1 MTDKIT
7 EALARAIH
15 CHDGRLPTPWDAD
28 MIARWPDDCEYERK
42 VAMSQA
48 AAVLELVGP
57 RPLVWGMVH
66 HRGTDFIEARSS
78 ITGTYSLRCTERGY
92 TIIWLNERPL
102 HPVVHGAHFSYGTL
116 EAAQAAA
123 QAHADA
129 AHWANTALGDMI
141 GGE

>member
-1 MTDKIT
+1 MTNPAIL
-7 EALARAIH
+7 EALANVIMNTPGDPHSYGPTVHDARAI
-15 CHDGRLPTPWDAD
+15 
-28 MIARWPDDCEYERK
+28 
-42 VAMSQA
+42 A

-129 AHWANTALGDMI
+129 AHWANTALGAMI

>member
-1 MTDKIT
+1 MSNPAIL
-7 EALARAIH
+7 EALTAKMEEIWN
-15 CHDGRLPTPWDAD
+15 DDLSFAD
-28 MIARWPDDCEYERK
+28 
-42 VAMSQA
+42 QA

-129 AHWANTALGDMI
+129 AHWANTALGAMI

>member
-1 MTDKIT
+1 MTNPAIL

-15 CHDGRLPTPWDAD
+15 CHDGHLPTPWDAY
-28 MIARWPDDCEYERK
+28 MIDRWPDDCEYERK
-42 VAMSQA
+42 IAMSQA

-78 ITGTYSLRCTERGY
+78 ITGTYSLRRTERGY

-129 AHWANTALGDMI
+129 AHWANTQI

>member
-1 MTDKIT
+1 MNRDKLILAISV
-7 EALARAIH
+7 EFRKHYPDLLVECADAL
-15 CHDGRLPTPWDAD
+15 
-28 MIARWPDDCEYERK
+28 
-42 VAMSQA
+42 A

-116 EAAQAAA
+116 EAAQADA

-129 AHWANTALGDMI
+129 AHWANTKI
-141 GGE
+141 GGV